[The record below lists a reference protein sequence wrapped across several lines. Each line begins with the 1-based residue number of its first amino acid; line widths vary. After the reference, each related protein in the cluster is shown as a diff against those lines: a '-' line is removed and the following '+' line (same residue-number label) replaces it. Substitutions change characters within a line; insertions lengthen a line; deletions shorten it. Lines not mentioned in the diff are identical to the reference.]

1 MAKSSI
7 HIQAG
12 QLGVFQHND
21 RSRPTKNT
29 IFHDEKSLA
38 VTAKDAFKIY
48 REELAFRSAAYKK
61 RTGQR
66 LQKKAI
72 THLSAI
78 VNLEQRHGLE
88 DIKKIAKHLAETLD
102 TRILQVAIHRDEGH
116 IDENGKAVKNY
127 HAHIEMMGLDSGGG
141 SVRKKLTKGYLSG
154 LQDFTAAAL
163 GMDRGHN
170 YAREQRKR
178 PKRLDT
184 YEYKE
189 AKKREEEAQGRERA
203 RLNDLKAENSRLRAE
218 LKAFHAQREQ
228 YAMLEGVVRSLR
240 EEIRAKELTIEDMH
254 SRIEAVQEVVR
265 KSVHPKTAGKINR
278 ALSPA
283 ANRGGQTA
291 ENTVGLERS
300 PAPGS

>member
-48 REELAFRSAAYKK
+48 REELALRSAAYKK

-66 LQKKAI
+66 LQKRAI

-78 VNLEQRHGLE
+78 VNLEQHHEFE
-88 DIKKIAKHLAETLD
+88 DIKEIAKVLAETLD

-116 IDENGKAVKNY
+116 IDENGNAIKNY
-127 HAHIEMMGLDSGGG
+127 HAHIEFMGLDSKGG
-141 SVRKKLTKGYLSG
+141 SVRKKLTKGYLSN
-154 LQDFTAAAL
+154 LQDFTAFAL
-163 GMDRGHN
+163 KMDRGHN
-170 YAREQRKR
+170 YARERKKR

-184 YEYKE
+184 YEFKK
-189 AKKREEEAQGRERA
+189 AKMSEEEARREGRA
-203 RLNDLKAENSRLRAE
+203 HLNDLKAENARLRAE
-218 LKAFHAQREQ
+218 LKAFQAQREQ
-228 YAMLEGVVRSLR
+228 YAMLEGVVKELR
-240 EEIRAKELTIEDMH
+240 EQIRAKDLTIDDMH
-254 SRIEAVQEVVR
+254 NRIEAAREVLR
-265 KSVHPKTAGKINR
+265 KSVHPHYANKVTRVLLSAEQKQGIAETPQNR
-278 ALSPA
+278 PQNTPSPA
-283 ANRGGQTA
+283 
-291 ENTVGLERS
+291 
-300 PAPGS
+300 